1 MGNRKLDKIVVVDIE
16 ACCWKGNPPPGQH
29 KEIIEVGICTVDLE
43 KFIIE
48 DVNGILVRPIHS
60 RISKFCT
67 ELTGLT
73 QEIVDEGYLFMEAC
87 KKLREDYKTKRRI
100 WGSWGNADRTAF
112 TKMCKLFQV
121 RYPFTA
127 SHINIKTLFAL
138 MNPQFKKEQSMKKA
152 LNAANIPLE
161 GQHHS
166 GKWDAY
172 NTAKLLITLLK
183 RGKE

>member
-1 MGNRKLDKIVVVDIE
+1 MGNRKLDKILVVDVE
-16 ACCWKGNPPPGQH
+16 MCCWMGKPPPGQH
-29 KEIIEVGICTVDLE
+29 REIIEVGICTVDLE
-43 KFIIE
+43 TFKIDKLNSII
-48 DVNGILVRPIHS
+48 VRPIYS

-73 QEIVDEGYLFMEAC
+73 QEVVDEGYIYKDAC
-87 KKLREDYKTKRRI
+87 QKLREDYKTRRRI

-112 TKMCKLFQV
+112 TMMCGLFQV
-121 RYPFTA
+121 KYPFSA

-138 MNPQFKKEQSMKKA
+138 MNPQFKKEHSMKKA

-166 GKWDAY
+166 GKWDAF